1 MMMTPGPAR
10 LAVRLLALALVPLA
24 LSLAGCGKKKIEN
37 AYEPASLAQAVSG
50 ESTNKLFKFEL
61 NSPTILAIGNKL
73 ALLTEAD
80 RLEFLYA
87 DDISLLGSLDAGFK
101 LGVRREWGSN
111 PDVFLVLEHVIEGA
125 DTSFV
130 TADEP
135 PVFPSYQ
142 NFASFDRSSFVD
154 LVADLGRLGE
164 TDQRSM
170 LRAYGQQGE
179 RVWVTGELTRSDLG
193 GILSYTLATPVGRF
207 KLEGINSLGELFL
220 KAAMTEGGQIG
231 VGGPLG
237 EVYRRSQQDETNVLG
252 PMTLEVFRFQ
262 NYMIT
267 NG

>member
-1 MMMTPGPAR
+1 MMMTTAPVRLAAR
-10 LAVRLLALALVPLA
+10 LSALALVPLILA
-24 LSLAGCGKKKIEN
+24 PAGCGKKKIEN
-37 AYEPASLAQAVSG
+37 PYEPATLAQAISG

-61 NSPTILAIGNKL
+61 SSPTILAAGNKL
-73 ALLTEAD
+73 ALLTEGD

-87 DDISLLGSLDAGFK
+87 DDLSLLGSLDAGCK

-135 PVFPSYQ
+135 PAFPSYQ
-142 NFASFDRSSFVD
+142 NFASFDRSDFVD
-154 LVADLGRLGE
+154 LIGDLGRLGE

-179 RVWVTGELTRSDLG
+179 RVWVTGEITRSEIG
-193 GILSYTLATPVGRF
+193 GILNYTLATPVGRF

-220 KAAMTEGGQIG
+220 KAAMAEGGEIG

-237 EVYRRSQQDETNVLG
+237 EAYRRSQQEEMGVVG

>member
-1 MMMTPGPAR
+1 MMMTTGPAR
-10 LAVRLLALALVPLA
+10 PAVRLLALALVPMT

-37 AYEPASLAQAVSG
+37 PYEPASLAQAVSG

-61 NSPTILAIGNKL
+61 SSPKILAVGSKL
-73 ALLTEAD
+73 ALLSEAD

-87 DDISLLGSLDAGFK
+87 DDIALLSSMDAGFK

-111 PDVFLVLEHVIEGA
+111 PDVFLVLEHVIEGS

-142 NFASFDRSSFVD
+142 NFASFDRSNFVD
-154 LVADLGRLGE
+154 LAADLGRLGE
-164 TDQRSM
+164 ADQRSM

-179 RVWVTGELTRSDLG
+179 RIWVTGELTRSDLG
-193 GILSYTLATPVGRF
+193 GALSYTLSTPLGRF

-220 KAAMTEGGQIG
+220 KAAMAEGGQVG

-237 EVYRRSQQDETNVLG
+237 EVYRRSQQETTGVLG

>member
-1 MMMTPGPAR
+1 MMMTTGPAR
-10 LAVRLLALALVPLA
+10 LALRLLALAALVST
-24 LSLAGCGKKKIEN
+24 LSLAGCGQKKIEN
-37 AYEPASLAQAVSG
+37 PYEAATLAQAISG

-61 NSPTILAIGNKL
+61 SSPKILAVGNKL
-73 ALLTEAD
+73 ALISEGD
-80 RLEFLYA
+80 RLEFLCA
-87 DDISLLGSLDAGFK
+87 DDISLLGSVDAGFK

-111 PDVFLVLEHVIEGA
+111 PDVFLILEHVIEGA

-142 NFASFDRSSFVD
+142 NFASFDRTGYVD
-154 LVADLGRLGE
+154 LLGDLGRLGDA
-164 TDQRSM
+164 DQRSM

-179 RVWVTGELTRSDLG
+179 KVWITGELGRNDLG
-193 GILSYTLATPVGRF
+193 GIVSYTLDTAIGRF
-207 KLEGINSLGELFL
+207 KLEGVNSLGEIFL
-220 KAAMTEGGQIG
+220 KAAMAEGGQIG

-237 EVYRRSQQDETNVLG
+237 ESYRRSQQDELGVLG